1 MAEQS
6 MAMGNSM
13 MGEWLE
19 SSDRRANWWWHS
31 GGMGKKFPQYAEED
45 FIDFRVLRTF

>member
-6 MAMGNSM
+6 MAVGDSM

-19 SSDRRANWWWHS
+19 SSDRGSKWWWHS

-45 FIDFRVLRTF
+45 FMDMKV